1 MKPSNIKL
9 CVDVPLENKKLEE
22 IVDVAKDFALIN
34 GISLHSNACFDR
46 NCVRISKFTL
56 IPTSFPR
63 DEFNKA
69 KNIQVT
75 INKLMHKVAYDDE
88 FLTKTLQSTIEAD
101 DFTMELF
108 KLYKIIY
115 NTGYAQNN
123 SLGLFRS
130 DYLLNGDLNIKQ
142 IECNTISS
150 SFAGLAPV
158 VSKLHKYILSQ
169 LGHADKIKNIPDNNS
184 AAGFASGLTEAWK
197 IYNNKESV
205 ILFVVEEITYNICD
219 QRVIEH
225 AIHDINP
232 QIKVIRRTFN
242 QLINQAQLRA
252 NKELFVEDYLVA
264 VVYYRTGYE
273 SSAYTSQE
281 VWKVRLL
288 MERSRAIK
296 CPSIQYH
303 LAGTKKVQQALAQPD
318 ALKRFLSENEII
330 LVRQVFAGLYS
341 LDFDENGDRAAEMAI
356 LHPEKYVMKPQREG
370 GGNNIYGLDVKTTLE
385 SIKNSKVRTGYILME
400 YIDAPRQKNYLLGP
414 NNEDICLQELISELG
429 IYGIII
435 GDQNN
440 IKLNKEVGHVL
451 RTKPFGEDEGGIIAG
466 AGGLDSPYLVE

>member
-1 MKPSNIKL
+1 MKSMKL
-9 CVDVPLENKKLEE
+9 CVDVPLEEKKLEE

-34 GISLHSNACFDR
+34 GISMHSNKCFDR
-46 NCVRISKFTL
+46 NCVKISKFTL
-56 IPTSFPR
+56 IPTSFPKC
-63 DEFNKA
+63 EFDKA
-69 KNIQVT
+69 KSIQVT

-88 FLTKTLQSTIEAD
+88 FLTETLQSTIKAD
-101 DFTMELF
+101 EFTMELF
-108 KLYKIIY
+108 NVYKIVFKE
-115 NTGYAQNN
+115 GYAQEY

-130 DYLLNGDLNIKQ
+130 DYLLNSDLNIKQ

-158 VSKLHKYILSQ
+158 VSKLHKYVLSQ
-169 LGHADKIKNIPDNNS
+169 LGQANKIKNIPENNS
-184 AAGFASGLTEAWK
+184 TVGFASGLTEAWK

-232 QIKVIRRTFN
+232 EIKVIRRTFN
-242 QLINQAQLRA
+242 ELIKQAQLRP
-252 NKELFVEDYLVA
+252 NKELFVENHLVS

-273 SSAYTSQE
+273 SSAYTSEE

-318 ALKRFLSENEII
+318 ALKRFLNENEIT

-341 LDFDENGDRAAEMAI
+341 LDFNKNGDQTVELAI
-356 LHPEKYVMKPQREG
+356 SNPEKFVMKPQREG
-370 GGNNIYGLDVKTTLE
+370 GGNNIYGLNVRTSLE
-385 SIKNSKVRTGYILME
+385 SMKNSKIRTGYILME
-400 YIDAPRQKNYLLGP
+400 YIDAPREKNYLLGP
-414 NNEDICLQELISELG
+414 NEEKNCLQELISELG

-440 IKLNKEVGHVL
+440 IKINKKVGHVL